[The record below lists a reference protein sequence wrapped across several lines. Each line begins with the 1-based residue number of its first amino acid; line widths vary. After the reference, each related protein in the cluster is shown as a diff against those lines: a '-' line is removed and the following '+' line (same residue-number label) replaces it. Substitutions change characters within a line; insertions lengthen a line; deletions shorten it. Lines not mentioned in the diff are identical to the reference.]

1 MAGVIIAAGIWQ
13 LAAASSL
20 TVSVDDHAVVWH
32 GGFDACHTEILLSDI
47 ASAEPVTR
55 TSGLVRG
62 QGYTIRRYS
71 LKDEARSYSLYG
83 WNFVKI
89 TKRDG
94 TAILVGSD
102 ETDKLAGEI
111 NSRVGQMSLPQGRS
125 RS

>member
-1 MAGVIIAAGIWQ
+1 MQ
-13 LAAASSL
+13 SSGTADL
-20 TVSVDDHAVVWH
+20 TRVTRKS
-32 GGFDACHTEILLSDI
+32 CYPT
-47 ASAEPVTR
+47 AEPVTR